1 MLENNTNQQAT
12 TFVAQEQKP
21 STVTN
26 NKPITHRKIYNI
38 LSWAF
43 IGVTIFIFCMLIII
57 ASIGIN
63 LVVTN
68 RFNRVG
74 EDPEVYRLLVTQVT
88 FIIMDICFMVVWFGL
103 IITGLI
109 MGNKYKQL
117 TTNKRLF
124 NIANAVLLGV
134 FLVLSIIVAILG
146 ILWLGGYYD
155 DIQRRVRLVVA
166 IAVLE
171 LIKAAFLIGAFV
183 ISIRILK
190 RNRKLKNRTQNVSPL
205 GGLNEIK

>member
-1 MLENNTNQQAT
+1 MLENNTNQQT
-12 TFVAQEQKP
+12 TISDKSELNA
-21 STVTN
+21 STVVN
-26 NKPITHRKIYNI
+26 NKPISHRKIYNI
-38 LSWAF
+38 MSWVF
-43 IGVTIFIFCMLIII
+43 IDVTIFIFCMLIII

-68 RFNRVG
+68 RFNRIAD
-74 EDPEVYRLLVTQVT
+74 DPQVYKLLVTQVT
-88 FIIMDICFMVVWFGL
+88 FIIMDICFMFIWFGL
-103 IITGLI
+103 IIAGLV

-124 NIANAVLLGV
+124 NIANAVLLGI
-134 FLVLSIIVAILG
+134 FLVLSIIVAVLG
-146 ILWLGGYYD
+146 ILWLGGYYN
-155 DIQRRVRLVVA
+155 DIQQRVRLVVA

-190 RNRKLKNRTQNVSPL
+190 RNRKLENKTQNVSPL